1 MDTRNILSLA
11 GVLLVLGGFGYYWG
25 ISGQQADVAPDTERR
40 PDYVATG
47 ITGIETD
54 EKGRLLRH
62 MQARELRH
70 YDRPRDEA
78 QLDAPVFRLYDKGR
92 EAWRVTAEHGTSHD
106 ENTVVRFGG
115 GVRAERR
122 DPDAVPLTFN
132 TTELYV
138 YPREERLAT
147 RADVQID
154 SPRGRLASRGLKA
167 DMKAGELELSARVTG
182 NYAPAT
188 R

>member
-11 GVLLVLGGFGYYWG
+11 GVLLVLGGVGYYWG
-25 ISGQQADVAPDTERR
+25 IGGQPVGEETDSVRR

-54 EKGRLLRH
+54 EKGNLLRH

-78 QLDAPVFRLYDKGR
+78 QLDAPVFSLYDKGR
-92 EAWRVTAEHGTSHD
+92 EVWRVSALNGTSYD
-106 ENTVVRFGG
+106 ANTVVHFSG
-115 GVRAERR
+115 GVRGERR
-122 DPDAVPLTFN
+122 DPEALPLTVA
-132 TTELYV
+132 TEELHV
-138 YPREERLAT
+138 YPRDERLVTGAP
-147 RADVQID
+147 VLIE
-154 SPRGRLASRGLKA
+154 SPRGKLASRGLKA
-167 DMKAGELELSARVTG
+167 DMKAGELELSANVTG
-182 NYAPAT
+182 NYAPAP